1 MVFLFRDKSDINLI
15 FLLVLSVLVH
25 FHVWYHPPLVIATE
39 SDGLLAYILIHY
51 IKPLSPLALVILFHI
66 IYEAYW

>member
-25 FHVWYHPPLVIATE
+25 FHVWSHPALVVANE
-39 SDGLLAYILIHY
+39 SHGLLSYILIHHV
-51 IKPLSPLALVILFHI
+51 KP
-66 IYEAYW
+66 